1 MDPKPPEPMIE
12 RDPVDDRE
20 EFEMRLKRLVCW
32 KENYTQEEIL
42 GALIDNDAE
51 KLAEIKAEKDA
62 CENQINDLL
71 RQYDE
76 ASDREG
82 KAAIVGSVSKRKPR

>member
-1 MDPKPPEPMIE
+1 MELEGIGEIKDPI
-12 RDPVDDRE
+12 DDRD
-20 EFEMRLKRLVCW
+20 EFEHRIRRLHCW
-32 KENYTQEEIL
+32 KHSYSMETIVESL
-42 GALIDNDAE
+42 LDDDKE
-51 KLAEIKAEKDA
+51 KLAKIKAEKDA

-76 ASDREG
+76 AVNRED